1 MNLFV
6 SDIAIGDKR
15 SSFQML
21 QPLLDQIQNKY
32 GGVIVLTPKILDRD
46 QSYTL
51 QEYYVPFYKNKLLF
65 LRLFSEVTLSFIPY
79 FSYLLKVKNKRDI
92 KNVIIYSPSIFLVF
106 FVIFQKFFLTIK

>member
-1 MNLFV
+1 MEKILNLFV

-65 LRLFSEVTLSFIPY
+65 LRLFSEVAKGEICTTFI
-79 FSYLLKVKNKRDI
+79 K
-92 KNVIIYSPSIFLVF
+92 IF
-106 FVIFQKFFLTIK
+106 